1 MRTLRDLAL
10 FAVAG
15 CEATSAV
22 ALLRG
27 YGLGAFFIHV
37 AACGC
42 AAALLHRRALA
53 GPAPWSFALIFAS
66 TLFVP
71 FLGLLG
77 AIAVALVTPS
87 AAAGREPAC
96 VRTRIPRPSPAVAPR
111 CPSQVSRLSNPRRAR
126 IEALTA
132 LRNRSDPEAVV
143 LLRRA
148 LADSDEDVRLLAH
161 ALLESKNRT
170 ACRGIDDASRELEGA
185 PEEQRGAIHRRLA
198 SRYWELAWLGLV
210 HGECL
215 DHALATARGHALA
228 ALERNPQSASIHFLL
243 GRIELRLGAGERAE
257 LALIRARELG
267 LPRGVVAPYLA
278 EAAFLRRRFDRVRSY
293 LAEPGAAQPSGA
305 AARVRRY
312 WT

>member
-1 MRTLRDLAL
+1 VKPLRDMAL
-10 FAVAG
+10 FAVAA

-27 YGLGAFFIHV
+27 SGIAALVLHV

-42 AAALLHRRALA
+42 AAAVLHRRFLD
-53 GPAPWSFALIFAS
+53 GAPQWSFALVFA
-66 TLFVP
+66 TTFFVP
-71 FLGLLG
+71 LLG
-77 AIAVALVTPS
+77 ALGVIGVALVTPS
-87 AAAGREPAC
+87 APSPEPAC
-96 VRTRIPRPSPAVAPR
+96 IHTRIPRPGEARPPSDARLASSSP
-111 CPSQVSRLSNPRRAR
+111 QGR

-161 ALLESKNRT
+161 ALLESKNRA
-170 ACRGIDDASRELEGA
+170 ACRGIDDASRELEVA
-185 PEEQRGAIHRRLA
+185 PEGRRSAIHRRLA

-210 HGECL
+210 EGECL
-215 DHALATARGHALA
+215 GHALATARDHTLA
-228 ALERNPQSASIHFLL
+228 ALERDPRSASLHFLL
-243 GRIELRLGAGERAE
+243 GRIELRLGAPERAE
-257 LALIRARELG
+257 PALLHARELG
-267 LPRGVVAPYLA
+267 LPAGVVAPYLA
-278 EAAFLRRRFDRVRSY
+278 ETAFLERRFDRVRSY
-293 LAEPGAAQPSGA
+293 LAEGGSVVPVGA